1 MTYQL
6 TVQPTPAYLHAQV
19 TGDNSVKTV
28 TDYIHEIGDICEQQ
42 KISMVLIEENLHGP
56 GLSMFDIA
64 KVIKGLRKSP
74 LILRWVIYVDV
85 NPAHD
90 PILMDF
96 ARELAIR
103 RGLRIRICRSV
114 KEAKE
119 WIETML
125 VR

>member
-6 TVQPTPAYLHAQV
+6 TVHPTSAYLHAHV
-19 TGDNSVKTV
+19 TGENSVKNV
-28 TDYIHEIGDICEQQ
+28 TDYIHEIGDICEGQ
-42 KISMVLIEENLHGP
+42 KISMVLIEENLRGP
-56 GLSMFDIA
+56 GLSMFDIV

-74 LILRWVIYVDV
+74 PVLRWVIYVDA

-90 PILMDF
+90 PVLMDF

-103 RGLRIRICRSV
+103 RGLRIRICRSQ